1 MSTNDLCFLS
11 IAQLAEQI
19 QNKSVSPVEVTQAY
33 LDRIAAIDSKLNSYL
48 TITAERALQEART
61 AEAEIRA
68 NAYRGP
74 LHGIPLAHKDIVATK
89 GIKTTCASKVLK
101 DNVPDYDATVIE
113 GLQAAGSVLLGKLNM
128 NEFATMLPSQHFGR
142 VNNPWNLVHNP
153 GGSSSGS
160 GVAVTAG
167 LCAGSLGT
175 DTGGSIRI
183 PAAFCGIVGLKATH
197 GRVSL
202 FGVTPLAWSL
212 DHIGPMT
219 RTVKDAALMLQ
230 VVAGYDARDLVSSET
245 PVSDYT
251 CRLTGDIKGLRLGVP
266 KQFFP
271 EYTDPEVKAAFDVAV
286 KVLQGLGAHIEE
298 VELPALDNVW
308 ATVAQVILNGEA
320 NAWHEPYLKTQAED
334 YGPGVRKFLERGKP
348 TLATDYVRA
357 QRTKTQL
364 CRDMNAAFAHIDALL
379 TPGELVP
386 PPSHEARTATIAGR
400 EVSLMA
406 ALISATC
413 PFNITG
419 QPALTIPCGFTRKG
433 LPIALQIVGKAFDEA
448 TVLQI
453 GHAYEVQTPWHTR
466 RPLMNT

>member
-1 MSTNDLCFLS
+1 MTTNELCFLS
-11 IAQLAEQI
+11 IAQLGEQL
-19 QNKSVSPVEVTQAY
+19 QNKSISPVEVTQAY
-33 LDRIAAIDSKLNSYL
+33 LDRIAALDPPLNSYL
-48 TITAERALQEART
+48 TVTAERALQEART

-68 NAYRGP
+68 QRYRGP
-74 LHGIPLAHKDIVATK
+74 LQGIPLAHKDIVATK
-89 GIKTTCASKVLK
+89 GIATTCASKVLQ
-101 DNVPDYDATVIE
+101 DNVPDYDAAVIE
-113 GLQAAGSVLLGKLNM
+113 RLQAAGSILLGKLNM

-142 VNNPWNLVHNP
+142 VNNPWNLAHTP

-160 GVAVTAG
+160 GVAVAAG

-219 RTVKDAALMLQ
+219 RTVQDAALMLQ
-230 VVAGYDARDLVSSET
+230 VLAGYDARDLVSRDT
-245 PVSDYT
+245 PVSSYT
-251 CRLTGDIKGLRLGVP
+251 AKLTGDIKGLRLGVP

-271 EYTDPEVKAAFDVAV
+271 EYTDPEVKAAFDAAV
-286 KVLQGLGAHIEE
+286 KVLQGLGARIEE
-298 VELPALDNVW
+298 VELPSLDNAW
-308 ATVAQVILNGEA
+308 ATIAQVILNGEA
-320 NAWHEPYLKTQAED
+320 NAWHEPYLTTQAED
-334 YGPGVRKFLERGKP
+334 YGPGVRKFLERGKT
-348 TLATDYVRA
+348 TLATEYVRA
-357 QRTKTQL
+357 QRARTQL
-364 CRDMNAAFAHIDALL
+364 CREMDKAFAPIDALL

-386 PPSHEARTATIAGR
+386 PPLHDARTATIDGR
-400 EVSLMA
+400 EVSLMT
-406 ALISATC
+406 ALIAATC

-419 QPALTIPCGFTRKG
+419 QPALTIPCGFTRSE

-453 GHAYEVQTPWHTR
+453 GHAYEGQTAWHTR
-466 RPLMNT
+466 RPPIHS